1 MVRPNIMIVER
12 DKELADSISR
22 QFAAESFD
30 IQRTESGSQALRL
43 MFEQAPDILILD
55 WSLADI
61 TAVEICHS
69 VRSSCQTE
77 NTQIV
82 VMSPNNNED
91 ERIRC
96 FSAGADDF
104 IDKPFAPREL
114 FARVNSM
121 LVRRRES
128 TDTKSLQFAD
138 LKVDPVS
145 HRVWRSGSLIHLAPT
160 EYRLLFHFIKR
171 PQRAYSRQQLLDA
184 VWGRRVKVDS
194 RTIDVH
200 IRRLRKALNRPGDK
214 DLIRTIRAVGYA
226 LDME

>member
-1 MVRPNIMIVER
+1 MVRPSIMIVES
-12 DKELADSISR
+12 DKELADSIGR
-22 QFAAESFD
+22 QFAAESYD

-43 MFEQAPDILILD
+43 MQEQAPDVLILD
-55 WSLADI
+55 WSMSDI
-61 TAVEICHS
+61 TALDLCYS
-69 VRSSCQTE
+69 VRGSSQTE

-82 VMSPNNNED
+82 VMSANNNED
-91 ERIRC
+91 ERIKC
-96 FSAGADDF
+96 FGAGADDF
-104 IDKPFAPREL
+104 VDKPFAPREL

-128 TDTKSLQFAD
+128 IDMKSLQFAD
-138 LKVDPVS
+138 LKVDPIS
-145 HRVWRSGSLIHLAPT
+145 HRVWRNGSLVHLAPT

-226 LDME
+226 LDIE

>member
-1 MVRPNIMIVER
+1 MVRPNIMIVES
-12 DKELADSISR
+12 DKELADSIGW
-22 QFAAESFD
+22 QFAAESYD
-30 IQRTESGSQALRL
+30 IQRTESGSQALRML
-43 MFEQAPDILILD
+43 RDQTPDVLILD
-55 WSLADI
+55 WSLSDI
-61 TAVEICHS
+61 TALELCHS
-69 VRSSCQTE
+69 VRGSSQSE
-77 NTQIV
+77 SMQIV
-82 VMSPNNNED
+82 VMSSNNNED
-91 ERIRC
+91 ERVKC
-96 FSAGADDF
+96 FSAGVDDF

-128 TDTKSLQFAD
+128 TVTKSIQFAD
-138 LKVDPVS
+138 LEVDPVS
-145 HRVWRSGSLIHLAPT
+145 HRVWRNGSLVHLAPT

-184 VWGRRVKVDS
+184 VWGTRVKVDS

-226 LDME
+226 LDLE

>member
-1 MVRPNIMIVER
+1 MVRPSIMIVES
-12 DKELADSISR
+12 DKELADSIGR
-22 QFAAESFD
+22 QFAAESYD

-43 MFEQAPDILILD
+43 MQEQAPDVLIMD
-55 WSLADI
+55 WSMSDI
-61 TAVEICHS
+61 TALDLCFS
-69 VRSSCQTE
+69 VRGSSQTE

-82 VMSPNNNED
+82 VMSANNNED
-91 ERIRC
+91 ERIKC

-104 IDKPFAPREL
+104 VDKPFAPREL

-121 LVRRRES
+121 LVRRRDS
-128 TDTKSLQFAD
+128 IDVKSLQFAD

-145 HRVWRSGSLIHLAPT
+145 HRVWRNGSLVHLAPT

-226 LDME
+226 LDLE